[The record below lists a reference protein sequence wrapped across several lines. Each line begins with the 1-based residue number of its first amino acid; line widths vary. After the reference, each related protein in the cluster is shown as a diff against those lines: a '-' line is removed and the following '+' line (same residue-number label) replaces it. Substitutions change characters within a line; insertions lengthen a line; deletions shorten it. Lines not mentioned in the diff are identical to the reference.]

1 MTTPTR
7 PEHILAIIP
16 ARGGSRGVP
25 RKNIRPLAGRPLLVH
40 TIAQALAARCIT
52 RLVVSTDDTEIGAI
66 ARQNGAE
73 VIWRPAEI
81 SGDTATT
88 ESALLHALDT
98 LQVTGD
104 YTPDLVVLLQCTSP
118 LRLPGDIDRAVEML
132 LESGADS
139 LLSVVPFSRFLW
151 RIGADGRPQPY
162 NYDYRRRPRRQEYAS
177 GLYME
182 NGAIYIMRP
191 RVLREEH
198 NCLGGRIVCY
208 VMHPLTAVEI
218 DAPED
223 FALVEAILAGPWPPE
238 I

>member
-1 MTTPTR
+1 MTTSAR

-25 RKNIRPLAGRPLLVH
+25 RKNIRPLAGRPLLAH
-40 TIAQALAARCIT
+40 TIAHALAARSIT
-52 RLVVSTDDTEIGAI
+52 RLVVSTDDAEIGAI

-73 VIWRPAEI
+73 VIWRPAAI

-88 ESALLHALDT
+88 ESALLHVLDT
-98 LQVTGD
+98 LQAAGG

-118 LRLPGDIDRAVEML
+118 LRLPGDIDQAVETL

-151 RIGADGRPQPY
+151 RVGEDGRLQSW

-182 NGAIYIMRP
+182 NGSIYVMRP

-198 NCLGGRIVCY
+198 NRLGGRIACY

-218 DAPED
+218 DALED
-223 FALVEAILAGPWPPE
+223 FALAEAILAGSWPPE
-238 I
+238 A